1 MKGAEMQVGSLIR
14 RTVESV
20 APATSCLDAARR
32 MRDMGVGSL
41 VVAEKRRPLG
51 VLTDRDL
58 VVRVLARGLDA
69 EHVTVGEVMSERPVF
84 VSQSRDVATVLEL
97 MRDEGVRRVPVVD
110 DQHELVGV
118 VALDDLVLAVSG
130 QLSAIAE
137 AIRKEL

>member
-1 MKGAEMQVGSLIR
+1 MQVGNLIR
-14 RTVESV
+14 RAVESV
-20 APATSCLDAARR
+20 APGSSCLDAARR

-58 VVRVLARGLDA
+58 VVRVLARGLDP
-69 EHVTVGEVMSERPVF
+69 EKVSVGEVMSERPIF
-84 VSQSRDVATVLEL
+84 VSQTRDVHTVLEV

-110 DQHELVGV
+110 ENHELVGV
-118 VALDDLVLAVSG
+118 VALDDLILAISG
-130 QLSAIAE
+130 NLSAVAD

>member
-1 MKGAEMQVGSLIR
+1 MQIGNLIR
-14 RTVESV
+14 RAVESV
-20 APATSCLDAARR
+20 SPTTTCLDAARR

-58 VVRVLARGLDA
+58 VIRVIARGLDP
-69 EHVTVGEVMSERPVF
+69 EKVTAGEVMSERPIY
-84 VSQSRDVATVLEL
+84 VSQSRDVTTVLEL

-110 DQHELVGV
+110 DRHELVGV
-118 VALDDLVLAVSG
+118 VALDDLILAVSSN
-130 QLSAIAE
+130 LSSIAE